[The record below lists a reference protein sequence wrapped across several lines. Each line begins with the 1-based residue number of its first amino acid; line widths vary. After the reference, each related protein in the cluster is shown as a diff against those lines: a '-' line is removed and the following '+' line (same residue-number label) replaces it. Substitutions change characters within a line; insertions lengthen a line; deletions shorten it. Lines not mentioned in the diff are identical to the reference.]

1 MDSGNGGGSDAF
13 TRVLIAITVLF
24 SLTTAGTMVKQ
35 RAAPE
40 PEPAATHDRVPPA
53 APTPAAA
60 SEPARTEPPKA
71 KYTPRTQPLKL
82 VHRFLGVYYREEP
95 APSSDQA
102 AIRDVV
108 AKLNEQ
114 GVRSQVLIAT
124 LPDWVDS
131 SLQWTFDSML
141 DAIQMSAAQMQY
153 VLTGYDLPNSKIQ
166 WTPGSLLFRR
176 VKPGGESGGANVDL
190 LLVLL
195 AAETTT
201 NGVHPR
207 ALANALDF
215 ALWWN
220 ADALRPAPSQ
230 PNLQPGGVAILGP
243 VYSGSALSVQRALK
257 DAAARRGLSESSQNV
272 WFEVVT
278 PSASN
283 SKNPSYLDI
292 TGLSSFGAV
301 ARSDDEVLSALAEFL
316 GGIKKEWR
324 CGDGVALLVESNT
337 TWGLGI
343 AQGEGGPEKGNTKNK
358 CEICRTNN
366 STNKIVN
373 ELACATYVPFPLH
386 ISRLRGEAQREVLT
400 SEAALPND
408 SVTHVDLDETS
419 SAADR
424 IAPVT
429 PGLTAAMVELM
440 VAGMFRSID
449 DRTIT
454 AIGVLATDKRDHV
467 FLAQEIARRRPNIL
481 PFTIESSLLYLHPD
495 VRSYLRG
502 TVIASTY
509 SLNTRTQAMTN
520 PARSLLFTQQFASSA
535 SHGVYNALALLLGEP
550 AHLLDYDMPAGP
562 GDTVPK
568 DPGKDPGTTPCRNPD
583 QPCSPPV
590 WISVVAKDG
599 LLPLRAIKGECRPMF
614 SSASSAYTT
623 CGPASS
629 EGRDTKLAGNFLDS
643 RNLIVHLGVFLVVAL
658 VWHQLWLR
666 HGYRLAP
673 QSERE
678 SRAKKV
684 PALRRVGSWAKGLW
698 LWPGN
703 ASRTE
708 IERAASFVA
717 LRAATVA
724 IALCVLKL
732 IAVLLADSRQESP
745 EIWSHAYAVVAAVAI
760 LFVTVDLILR
770 FWHMRADVARWRVD
784 LARTIAFLLGV
795 AMFVWATDGARFRTL
810 LVPVLLGFLIA
821 GASICTDF
829 SRTPWKRLAE
839 RVDHWRRI
847 PVLFGLAALICLGVY
862 LTRDN
867 WGSVDAILYF
877 DRSASVGNLASP
889 VAFILLTAGALYWW
903 GAWNRRRVDLLR
915 LPETEI
921 GIGTFLQ
928 SRAQRGGVDA
938 ERLRQPTLGMG
949 LSIVLPVAAVIAAA
963 YGYQYGSSIEGHRF
977 DGFLFL
983 ASACILAIMG
993 HTLAHSV
1000 TLGTSVI
1007 RLLRSV
1013 AHHPAAEVI
1022 KTVAK
1027 EPFPWHITTR
1037 DPLRSDFEPLARRV
1051 ERLLKSRSDEPDL
1064 LTPLEKDMSAVV
1076 EGLCR
1081 ANVTP
1086 EEDRMTAS
1094 DWRSLDTLVGKFCTI
1109 LDRTRWSPGY
1119 VASAGSDA
1127 LREALDQMEVV
1138 VVFHGAIVLRD
1149 LLTRL
1154 VSGFATVVGGFIL
1167 LLAAHLLYTFQGRLY
1182 WLSLDAVAIALTATF
1197 AIRQLIVLERNAV
1210 LSDLWGTQPGKV
1222 SFFGKLTWRMVGY
1235 TVIAVLTL
1243 LAVFFPEIGGRLAQW
1258 IEPARKLV
1266 LL

>member
-13 TRVLIAITVLF
+13 TRVLIAITVVF
-24 SLTTAGTMVKQ
+24 GLTTAGTMVKQ

-40 PEPAATHDRVPPA
+40 GPAATHDRAPVAAQTPA
-53 APTPAAA
+53 PAPTLAP
-60 SEPARTEPPKA
+60 EKA

-102 AIRDVV
+102 AIREVV

-141 DAIQMSAAQMQY
+141 DAIQMSAAQMDY

-176 VKPGGESGGANVDL
+176 VKPGEESGGANVDL

-201 NGVHPR
+201 NGVHTR
-207 ALANALDF
+207 ALGNALDF

-220 ADALRPAPSQ
+220 ADALRPAPVQ
-230 PNLQPGGVAILGP
+230 RKLQPGGVAILGP
-243 VYSGSALSVQRALK
+243 MYSGSALSVQRALR
-257 DAAARRGLSESSQNV
+257 AVAGRRGLSETSDTP

-292 TGLSSFGAV
+292 AGLSSFGAV
-301 ARSDDEVLSALAEFL
+301 ARSDDELLSALAEFL

-337 TWGLGI
+337 TWGLGL
-343 AQGEGGPEKGNTKNK
+343 AQGDGGPEKGNTKNK
-358 CEICRTNN
+358 CEICRTNK
-366 STNKIVN
+366 SVN

-400 SEAALPND
+400 SEAALPDD

-467 FLAQEIARRRPNIL
+467 FLAQEIARRRPNIM

-509 SLNTRTQAMTN
+509 SLSTRTQAMTN
-520 PARSLLFTQQFASSA
+520 PARSRLFTQQFASSA

-550 AHLLDYDMPAGP
+550 AHMLDYDMPAGP
-562 GDTVPK
+562 GDSVPSDLK
-568 DPGKDPGTTPCRNPD
+568 KKTPCRNAD

-599 LLPLRAIKGECRPMF
+599 LLPLRAIRRECRPLF
-614 SSASSAYTT
+614 SSASLEYTT
-623 CGPASS
+623 CGEASS
-629 EGRDTKLAGNFLDS
+629 ETPKPDRAGNFLDS
-643 RNLIVHLGVFLVVAL
+643 RNMIVHLGVFLVIAL
-658 VWHQLWLR
+658 VCHQLWLR
-666 HGYRLAP
+666 HRHRLARDTEA
-673 QSERE
+673 QS
-678 SRAKKV
+678 
-684 PALRRVGSWAKGLW
+684 VGNWAKRLW

-708 IERAASFVA
+708 MERAASFVA
-717 LRAATVA
+717 LRAATIA

-732 IAVLLADSRQESP
+732 ITVLLADGRHESP
-745 EIWSHAYAVVAAVAI
+745 ELWSRAYSVVAAVAI
-760 LFVTVDLILR
+760 LYVTIDLILR
-770 FWHMRADVARWRVD
+770 FWHMRAGVARWRVD
-784 LARTIAFLLGV
+784 LARAVAFLLGLAV
-795 AMFVWATDGARFRTL
+795 FVWATDGSRFRTL
-810 LVPVLLGFLIA
+810 LGTVLVGLLVMSAAIG
-821 GASICTDF
+821 TDF
-829 SRTPWKRLAE
+829 PNTPWKKLSE
-839 RVDHWRRI
+839 RVDHWRRV
-847 PVLFGLAALICLGVY
+847 PVLFGIAALICLGVY
-862 LTRDN
+862 LARDN
-867 WGSVDAILYF
+867 RGSIDALLYF

-921 GIGTFLQ
+921 GIGAFLQ
-928 SRAQRGGVDA
+928 SRAHRGGVDP

-949 LSIVLPVAAVIAAA
+949 LSIILPVLAVIAAA
-963 YGYQYGSSIEGHRF
+963 YGYQYASSIEGNRF

-983 ASACILAIMG
+983 GSACILAIMG

-1000 TLGTSVI
+1000 TLGGSFL

-1013 AHHPAAEVI
+1013 AHHPSVEAI

-1027 EPFPWHITTR
+1027 EPFPWHIRTR

-1064 LTPLEKDMSAVV
+1064 LAPLEKDMSAVV
-1076 EGLCR
+1076 RGLCR

-1086 EEDRMTAS
+1086 DEDRMTAS
-1094 DWRSLDTLVGKFCTI
+1094 DWRSLDTLVSKFCAI
-1109 LDRTRWSPGY
+1109 LDRTKWSPGY
-1119 VASAGSDA
+1119 VASSDA
-1127 LREALDQMEVV
+1127 LRGALDQMEVI

-1154 VSGFATVVGGFIL
+1154 VSGFAAVVGGLLF
-1167 LLAAHLLYTFQGRLY
+1167 LLAAHLLYTFQGRVY
-1182 WLSLDAVAIALTATF
+1182 WLGLDAVAVAFTAMF
-1197 AIRQLIVLERNAV
+1197 ATRLLLALERNAV

-1222 SFFGKLTWRMVGY
+1222 SFFGKMTWRVVVY
-1235 TVIAVLTL
+1235 IIIAALTL